1 MFLLDTAGWRGL
13 GPAQWAWAFTA
24 DVGGVYQPLAY
35 LSYGLDFVLGGLDA
49 RVYHLQNV
57 LWHAAAAGLLA
68 LLTRR
73 LLLAVRPGAG
83 ADVPAALA
91 AALFAVHPLR
101 VESVTWIS
109 ERRDVMCVAF
119 SLACVW
125 AYVRARQE
133 GRSERPAL
141 VLFLLAL
148 LSKGMAVT
156 LPAVLWLVDLYPLKK
171 PRPLRDKAPYLALS
185 VAFFLVGSAVQD
197 RLRWSLE
204 QHGLAARVA
213 QSCYA
218 AAFYLVKTVWP
229 SGLSPFYEL
238 RPPLDWTQPVYVA
251 SMAAVA
257 LAVWLC
263 RRRPEALAAYAVV
276 LLPVCGLFQFGPQL
290 VADRYA
296 YLSTAPFFVLL
307 AVWLRDSAARR
318 TAAAV
323 GVAVLAALCVRQQ
336 SHWRSTEALWTR
348 ALAVDPVNGSAHL
361 SLGVERAR
369 GGRPA
374 EAEAHFRSAL
384 AAFPGCAEDQERLD
398 RRRIEWNPVCR
409 KARGN
414 LGAALAQQGRYD
426 EARVHFE
433 VAAAIDP
440 DDEAAR
446 RNLARLDALKASGG
460 RPARTRTEARR

>member
-1 MFLLDTAGWRGL
+1 MFLLEPAGWRGL
-13 GPAQWAWAFTA
+13 GPANWLWAFTA
-24 DVGGVYQPLAY
+24 KTGGVYQPLAY
-35 LSYGLDFVLGGLDA
+35 LSHGLDFVVGGLDP
-49 RVYHLQNV
+49 RVYHLQNA
-57 LWHAAAAGLLA
+57 LWHSAAAGLLA
-68 LLTRR
+68 LLARR
-73 LLLAVRPGAG
+73 LLLAVRPGAD

-101 VESVTWIS
+101 VESVSWIS
-109 ERRDVMCVAF
+109 ERRDVMCVAL

-125 AYVRARQE
+125 AYVRARQD

-148 LSKGMAVT
+148 LAKGMAVT
-156 LPAVLWLVDLYPLKK
+156 LPAVLWIVDRYPLGK
-171 PRPLRDKAPYLALS
+171 PRPLKDKAPYLALS
-185 VAFFLVGSAVQD
+185 VVFFLIGSSVQD

-204 QHGLAARVA
+204 QHGVMARVA

-218 AAFYLVKTVWP
+218 AVFYLAKTVWP

-238 RPPLDWTQPVYVA
+238 RPPLDWTQPVYLL

-257 LAVWLC
+257 LAAWSC
-263 RRRPEALAAYAVV
+263 RKRPWAPAAYAVI

-290 VADRYA
+290 VADRYS
-296 YLSTAPFFVLL
+296 YLSTVPFFVLL
-307 AVWLRDSAARR
+307 AAWLRHGGRRLHLAAAA
-318 TAAAV
+318 TAAYAFVCV
-323 GVAVLAALCVRQQ
+323 GQQ
-336 SHWRSTEALWTR
+336 AHWRSTEALWER

-369 GGRPA
+369 DGHPA
-374 EAEAHFRSAL
+374 EAEAHFRAAL
-384 AAFPGCAEDQERLD
+384 AAFPGCAEEQERLD
-398 RRRIEWNPVCR
+398 LRRVEWNPVCR

-446 RNLARLDALKASGG
+446 RNLARLDALRASGG
-460 RPARTRTEARR
+460 RPATPRTGARR